1 MGELYDAAAE
11 ADGRGREREGGR
23 GGRKMMMASG
33 REGGEEGLTF
43 CCGVATV
50 LLFLSRGGSEFVG
63 ESLPSDDD
71 DDEG

>member
-1 MGELYDAAAE
+1 
-11 ADGRGREREGGR
+11 
-23 GGRKMMMASG
+23 MMASG

-43 CCGVATV
+43 CCGVANV

>member
-1 MGELYDAAAE
+1 MGE
-11 ADGRGREREGGR
+11 GGREREAE

-43 CCGVATV
+43 RCGVATV
-50 LLFLSRGGSEFVG
+50 LLFLSREGSEFVG
-63 ESLPSDDD
+63 ESLLSDDD

>member
-1 MGELYDAAAE
+1 
-11 ADGRGREREGGR
+11 
-23 GGRKMMMASG
+23 MMASG

-43 CCGVATV
+43 RCGVATV

-63 ESLPSDDD
+63 ESLLSDDD